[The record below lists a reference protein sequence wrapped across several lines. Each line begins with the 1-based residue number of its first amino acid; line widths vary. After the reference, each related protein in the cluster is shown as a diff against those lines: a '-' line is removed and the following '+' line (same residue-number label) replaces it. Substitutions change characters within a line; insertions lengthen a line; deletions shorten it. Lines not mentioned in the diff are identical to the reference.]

1 MGLFPFR
8 LLFRILELM
17 SWSGR
22 KRFLYGFAVTAFL
35 FILAL
40 PVIYAVLSKPAT
52 CFDGIQNQDETAIDL
67 GGPCALRDPGSLK
80 PVSVLWTRSFKLL
93 PGIYSAVAYLENPNV
108 DTGSEFVRYTL
119 SMYDARGVLVAERH
133 GNVFLPPQA
142 IVPIF
147 ESNIQTGN
155 RVPVRSS
162 TVLEQGA
169 DWYRMKKFS
178 GDMEIRDQE
187 NQDLDS
193 RPRVR
198 ALLHNIGFEH
208 LRSIPVVATV
218 FDEAGNAVG
227 ASKTIVDDLRAG
239 TSAEVVFTWPAPFT
253 EYVSRVDIRPISL
266 PNSGRRL

>member
-1 MGLFPFR
+1 
-8 LLFRILELM
+8 M

-22 KRFLYGFAVTAFL
+22 KRFLYGFAVAAFL

-40 PVIYAVLSKPAT
+40 PLIYAVLSRPAT

-67 GGPCALRDPGSLK
+67 GGPCSLRDPAALK

-93 PGIYSAVAYLENPNV
+93 PGIYSAVAYLENPNI

-119 SMYDARGVLVAERH
+119 SMYDSRGVLVAERH

-162 TVLEQGA
+162 TVLEPGA

-198 ALLHNIGFEH
+198 ALLHNVGFEH

-227 ASKTIVDDLRAG
+227 ASKTVVDDLPAS

-266 PNSGRRL
+266 PNSARRL

>member
-1 MGLFPFR
+1 
-8 LLFRILELM
+8 M
-17 SWSGR
+17 SWAGR
-22 KRFLYGFAVTAFL
+22 KRFLYAFGVAAFL
-35 FILAL
+35 FMLAL
-40 PVIYAVLSKPAT
+40 PVIYSLLSQPAT

-93 PGIYSAVAYLENPNV
+93 PGIYSAIAYLENPNH
-108 DTGSEFVRYTL
+108 DTGSEFIRYTI
-119 SMYDARGVLVAERH
+119 SMYDSRGILVAERH

-155 RVPVRSS
+155 RIPVRAT
-162 TVLEQGA
+162 TVLEPGA

-178 GDMEIRDQE
+178 GDMEVRDQE
-187 NQDLDS
+187 NIDMDS

-198 ALLHNIGFEH
+198 ADVHNTGFEY

-227 ASKTIVDDLRAG
+227 GSKTVIDDLPPG
-239 TSAEVVFTWPAPFT
+239 DSAEVVFTWPAPFT
-253 EYVSRVDIRPISL
+253 SYVSRVDIRPISN
-266 PNSGRRL
+266 PDIGRRL